1 MIADMSSHPIL
12 VAQMSPLFA
21 LIALVVFAG
30 ALIFVIGLIARRRRL
45 IALGAPSVLLI
56 AGWFILPVSPPN
68 PERAF
73 DRVFGAENRPA
84 ASNITTTATSR
95 FDGYFISFVMP
106 NREFYSR
113 LREPFDHVEFT
124 NFHLLRGDK
133 LPPGWPRDVANAKSS
148 LVKET
153 DHHEV
158 LLIYD
163 QQSATAYASVR
174 YQGW

>member
-1 MIADMSSHPIL
+1 
-12 VAQMSPLFA
+12 MSPLFT
-21 LIALVVFAG
+21 LIVLVVFAG
-30 ALIFVIGLIARRRRL
+30 ALIFVIGLIARRQRL

-56 AGWFILPVSPPN
+56 AGWFLLPVRPPN

-73 DRVFGAENRPA
+73 DRAFGAENRSA

-95 FDGYFISFVMP
+95 FDGYFISFVIP
-106 NREFYSR
+106 NREFYAR

-133 LPPGWPRDVANAKSS
+133 LPPGWPQDVANAKSA
-148 LVKET
+148 LAKEI
-153 DHHEV
+153 DYHEV

>member
-1 MIADMSSHPIL
+1 MSSHPIL
-12 VAQMSPLFA
+12 VAQMSPLFT
-21 LIALVVFAG
+21 IVVLVVFAG
-30 ALIFVIGLIARRRRL
+30 ALIFVVGLIARRRRL
-45 IALGAPSVLLI
+45 VALGAPSVLLI
-56 AGWFILPVSPPN
+56 AGWFLLPVSPPN

-73 DRVFGAENRPA
+73 DRVFGAENRSA
-84 ASNITTTATSR
+84 ASSITTTATNR

-106 NREFYSR
+106 NRDFYSR
-113 LREPFDHVEFT
+113 VREPFNHVEFT

-133 LPPGWPRDVANAKSS
+133 LPPGWPQDVANATSA
-148 LVKET
+148 LAKEI
-153 DHHEV
+153 DYYEV

>member
-1 MIADMSSHPIL
+1 MIASIDSLLSF
-12 VAQMSPLFA
+12 VAQMSPLFS
-21 LIALVVFAG
+21 LIVLGVFAG
-30 ALIFVIGLIARRRRL
+30 ALVFVIGLISRKRHL
-45 IALGAPSVLLI
+45 VLVGAPCVFLI
-56 AGWFILPVSPPN
+56 AGWLLLPATAPN
-68 PERAF
+68 PEQAF
-73 DRVFGAENRPA
+73 DQIFGAENRPS
-84 ASNITTTATSR
+84 ASEITTSPAQ

-133 LPPGWPRDVANAKSS
+133 LPTGWPKDIANAKSS
-148 LVKET
+148 LLKEI

-163 QQSATAYASVR
+163 QQSSTAHASVR